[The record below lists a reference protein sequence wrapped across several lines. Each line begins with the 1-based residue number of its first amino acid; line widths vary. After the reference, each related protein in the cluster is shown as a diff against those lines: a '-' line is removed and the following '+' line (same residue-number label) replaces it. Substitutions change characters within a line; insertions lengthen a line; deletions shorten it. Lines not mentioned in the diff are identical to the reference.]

1 MIHRLFLTATC
12 ISLLAMITVSAEEP
26 QNASAHSPTAPL
38 IYVIPIKDEIED
50 GLVYIVRRGVKEAME
65 AQADMLVLH
74 MDTPGG
80 KVSSTLEI
88 FEILSRFP
96 RQDQTYTLIDRW
108 AISAG
113 AFLSAATRHIYMT
126 PGAVIGAAAPVMMN
140 PGGGAQELP
149 STMEEKQNSALRAQI
164 RALAELH
171 GHNKDVFN
179 AMVDKDQGLVIDG
192 KTIVEKGKIVTLT
205 TNEAAQTYGSPP
217 RPLLSQGTVES
228 LDSFL
233 RRIGGPDA
241 RVVKIEPTG
250 FERAARFIVMLSPF
264 LLSAALLCGY
274 IEFKTP
280 GFGVFG
286 VMGIILALI
295 FFFGHMIAGLSG
307 YEHLVIF
314 VIGVILVA
322 VELFIFPGLLIP
334 GLVGVLLILAALLK
348 SMVDRYPTD
357 PVLPT
362 LPMLQLPLTNLA
374 MALGLT
380 VVGTLLLARF
390 LPRSPLAQALVLNE
404 VNPVELPVPNTAPA
418 PGTTGR
424 TLTYLRPVG
433 NADFGHGPVEVT
445 TEGDFIPADTP
456 IRIVRV
462 EGNRIIVE
470 PA

>member
-1 MIHRLFLTATC
+1 MIKVLATLL
-12 ISLLAMITVSAEEP
+12 LLA
-26 QNASAHSPTAPL
+26 TAVTTSGQDNVATSSEAAPAAPKV
-38 IYVIPIKDEIED
+38 IYVIPIKNEIEE
-50 GLVYIVRRGVKEAME
+50 GLVYIVRRGVKEAID
-65 AQADMLVLH
+65 ARADMLVLH

-80 KVSSTLEI
+80 KVSSTLKI
-88 FEILSRFP
+88 FEILSKFP
-96 RQDQTYTLIDRW
+96 HQDQTYTLIDRW

-126 PGAVIGAAAPVMMN
+126 PGAVIGAAAPVVMA

-192 KTIVEKGKIVTLT
+192 KTIVERGKIVTLT
-205 TNEAAQTYGSPP
+205 TNEAAQKFGTPP
-217 RPLLSQGTVES
+217 RPLLSQGTVDS

-233 RRIGGPDA
+233 RLIGGPDA

-286 VMGIILALI
+286 ILGIILALV
-295 FFFGHMIAGLSG
+295 FFFGHTIAGLSG
-307 YEHLVIF
+307 HEHIVVFFLGI
-314 VIGVILVA
+314 ILIA
-322 VELFIFPGLLIP
+322 VELFIFPGLIIP
-334 GLVGVLLILAALLK
+334 GLIGVILVLGALLK
-348 SMVDRYPTD
+348 AMVDRYPTD
-357 PVLPT
+357 PFIPT
-362 LPMLQLPLTNLA
+362 FPMLQLPLTNLA
-374 MALGLT
+374 IALGLT
-380 VVGTLLLARF
+380 LVGTLIVARF
-390 LPRSPLAQALVLNE
+390 LPRSPLANILVLDA
-404 VNPVELPVPNTAPA
+404 VNPVELPIPHAAPA
-418 PGTTGR
+418 VGTTGR
-424 TLTYLRPVG
+424 TLSYLRPTG
-433 NADFGHGPVEVT
+433 SADFGNGPLEVT
-445 TEGDFIPADTP
+445 TECDFIPAGSSV
-456 IRIVRV
+456 RISRV